1 MLFLLASVEL
11 LLLPG
16 YSTTYPSLSLARLSR
31 FLLAVL
37 LANKQSAT
45 DFPWEHIQVRIYFVV
60 PTTGDGFELTGSSY
74 DLVAFVQG
82 AHAASKRATV
92 SIGGWN

>member
-1 MLFLLASVEL
+1 M
-11 LLLPG
+11 LLPRV
-16 YSTTYPSLSLARLSR
+16 SKFRADTSDQ
-31 FLLAVL
+31 LAVL

-82 AHAASKRATV
+82 AHAGAHLPLSSLRALAR
-92 SIGGWN
+92 